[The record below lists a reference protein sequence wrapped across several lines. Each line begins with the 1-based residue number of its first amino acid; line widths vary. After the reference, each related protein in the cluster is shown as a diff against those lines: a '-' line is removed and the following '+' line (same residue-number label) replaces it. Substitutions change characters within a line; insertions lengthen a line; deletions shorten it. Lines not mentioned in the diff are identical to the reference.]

1 MQGMP
6 RQSGSSFLIRMPV
19 STIYGIEGDV
29 LNLVQAV
36 LTAGARVFA
45 GFSLESVRQAVDEG
59 IAFGFERVAHADY
72 E

>member
-1 MQGMP
+1 M
-6 RQSGSSFLIRMPV
+6 
-19 STIYGIEGDV
+19 STIYSIEGDV